1 MKSSSVRLPLKIP
14 GPSVKGPFGGWRQM
28 LRFAKDSI
36 GFGNELFA
44 EYGLLAALVKGG
56 GTRLVS
62 SKKHCPGTVLACGPE
77 LTQEVATNHEV
88 YHKFHLSGRLHPV
101 GDDRKSRAGLKL
113 FGAGLFAVNEDEHR
127 RHRKLMAPA
136 FYNSRVAEY
145 RDVMV
150 KITRE
155 SLDKWQPGQTV
166 NIQHEMQD
174 IAQGIASKALFGED
188 LSEQGDE
195 MTSKVQEALLM
206 ISNPLVRLLPYN
218 LPGFPYKKLL
228 RLAQESYERT
238 EKMIARRRALG
249 TEGNDVLSMLLK
261 ARDED
266 GGLTEKELNG
276 HVSVLFA
283 AGHETSANALTW
295 TLFLLSQH
303 PRVHA
308 DLCDEIQGQL
318 DGRPPTHQDLEQ
330 MPLLEQVIKESM
342 RVMPP
347 VPWNGRVCSLETEL
361 GGYRLPAGTE
371 VLASIYHTHHMPEIY
386 PEPARFDP
394 SRWETI
400 TPTGYEYQPFS
411 SGPRICIGAGFAML
425 EIKIVLAMLLSRFRV
440 EYLTN
445 QTIERVGTIVSAA
458 QHGIQMK
465 ICPPDREFN
474 RGVGG
479 VVGNVCKMIDFST
492 ETKAT
497 SLN

>member
-1 MKSSSVRLPLKIP
+1 MKALPVRLPLEIP
-14 GPSVKGPFGGWRQM
+14 GPVVKGPFGGWRQM
-28 LRFAKDSI
+28 LRFASDSI
-36 GFGNELFA
+36 GLGNDLFR
-44 EYGLLAALVKGG
+44 EYGPLAALAKGG

-62 SKKHCPGTVLACGPE
+62 SKPICPGTVLVCGPE

-101 GDDRKSRAGLKL
+101 GDDRPSRAGLKL
-113 FGAGLFAVNEDEHR
+113 FGAGLFAVNEEEHR

-145 RDVMV
+145 REVMV
-150 KITRE
+150 KITQE
-155 SLDKWQPGQTV
+155 TLDRWQPGQVV
-166 NIQHEMQD
+166 NIQTAMQD

-188 LSEQGDE
+188 LAQQGDE

-206 ISNPLVRLLPYN
+206 VSNPWARLLPYN
-218 LPGFPYKKLL
+218 LPGLPYKKLL
-228 RLAQESYERT
+228 RLAQESYDRT
-238 EKMIARRRALG
+238 EKIIARRRALG
-249 TEGNDVLSMLLK
+249 TQGNDVLSMLLK
-261 ARDED
+261 ARDQE
-266 GGLTEKELNG
+266 GGLTEEELNG

-308 DLCDEIQGQL
+308 DLCDEIQNQL
-318 DGRPPTHQDLEQ
+318 DGRPPTHEGLEHL
-330 MPLLEQVIKESM
+330 PLLERVIKESM
-342 RVMPP
+342 RIMPP
-347 VPWNGRVCSLETEL
+347 VPWNGRVCSRETEL
-361 GGYRLPAGTE
+361 GGYQLPAGTE

-425 EIKIVLAMLLSRFRV
+425 EIKIVLAMLLARFRV
-440 EYLTN
+440 EYLPN
-445 QTIERVGTIVSAA
+445 QTIERVGTIVSAPRN
-458 QHGIQMK
+458 GIQMK
-465 ICPPDREFN
+465 ICPPDREFH

-479 VVGNVCKMIDFST
+479 VVGNVCEMIDFST
-492 ETKAT
+492 AT
-497 SLN
+497 PQSSLG

>member
-1 MKSSSVRLPLKIP
+1 MNDSKNRLPLEIP
-14 GPSVKGPFGGWRQM
+14 GPAVKGLFGGWRQM

-36 GFGNELFA
+36 GLGNELFA
-44 EYGLLAALVKGG
+44 EFGNLAALAKGG

-62 SKKHCPGTVLACGPE
+62 PRPVCPGTVLVCGPE

-101 GDDRKSRAGLKL
+101 GDDRESRAGLKL
-113 FGAGLFAVNEDEHR
+113 FGAGLFAVNEEEHR

-150 KITRE
+150 KITQE
-155 SLDKWQPGQTV
+155 TLDRWQLGQTI

-206 ISNPLVRLLPYN
+206 ISNPFVRLLPYN
-218 LPGFPYKKLL
+218 LPGLPYKKLL
-228 RLAQESYERT
+228 QLARESHERT
-238 EKMIARRRALG
+238 EKIIARRRALG
-249 TEGNDVLSMLLK
+249 TDGNDVLSMLLK
-261 ARDED
+261 ARDQE
-266 GGLTEKELNG
+266 GGLSEEELNG

-303 PRVHA
+303 PQVHA
-308 DLCDEIQGQL
+308 DLCNEIQNQL
-318 DGRPPTHQDLEQ
+318 DGRTPTNEDLEH
-330 MPLLEQVIKESM
+330 MPLLERVIKESM

-347 VPWNGRVCSLETEL
+347 VPWNGRVCSRETEL
-361 GGYRLPAGTE
+361 GGFHLPVGTE

-425 EIKIVLAMLLSRFRV
+425 EIKIVMSMLLSRFRV
-440 EYLTN
+440 EFLPG
-445 QTIERVGTIVSAA
+445 QTIERVGTIVSAP

-465 ICPPDREFN
+465 ICPLDGEFH
-474 RGVGG
+474 RGVGT
-479 VVGNVCKMIDFST
+479 VVGNVREMVDFST
-492 ETKAT
+492 ETQET
-497 SLN
+497 SSG